1 MSKDFE
7 LIRRDGRDIARI
19 AVRGRAVLANP
30 LINFGTAFT
39 AEQRQALGLSGLLP
53 DAVISAD
60 AQVRRVYKQYVHEP
74 TDLAKYIYL
83 TSMQDRNE
91 TLFYRLLTENI
102 EEMLPIVYTPT
113 IGKAIQEYSHWFH
126 KPRGLYLN
134 IDNPDGIEAALAASG
149 KRADEVDLVVVTDSE
164 GILGIGDQ
172 GVGGVAIAVGKLSV
186 YVAAAGI
193 HPNRVLPVVLDTG
206 TDNLDLLNDP
216 TYLGVRH
223 SRVRGEAYDEFI
235 DRFVKATT
243 AAFPHAMIHW
253 EDFGAANA
261 HRILN
266 RYRDEVCSFND
277 DIQGTAAVVVA
288 AILAAIRSTHSS
300 LSEQRIVI
308 HGAGSAGIGIANL
321 LVDLMV
327 AEGLSPAEAKSRFW
341 GLSSRGLCLAG
352 GRLRDFQV
360 PFARTESEVAG
371 WKLDNPG
378 RYELA
383 DVVRNVHPTI
393 LIGTSAQPGAF
404 TEDIIT
410 DMAAHCDRP
419 IIMPLSNPTSKA
431 EATPADVLE
440 WTKGRALIATGS
452 PFAPVEHGEVRHT
465 IAQANNALIFPGI
478 GLGVVTCQATRVTDG
493 MLAAAAQAVAD
504 AVTDRRPGASVLPAM
519 NQLRAIS
526 AKVAVAVVAAA
537 EREGVAGRHL
547 TNPIQEVYDAM
558 WRPDYPEIEV
568 ISPEELEASS

>member
-1 MSKDFE
+1 MSKEFE
-7 LIRRDGRDIARI
+7 LIRRNGRDLARI

-30 LINFGTAFT
+30 LINLGTAFT
-39 AEQRQALGLSGLLP
+39 TEQRQALGLSGLLP

-60 AQVRRVYKQYVHEP
+60 AQVRRVYKQYAHEP
-74 TDLAKYIYL
+74 NDLAKFIYL

-134 IDNPDGIEAALAASG
+134 IDNPDGIEAALAAAG
-149 KRADEVDLVVVTDSE
+149 KGADEVDLIVVTDSE

-193 HPNRVLPVVLDTG
+193 HPNRVLPIVLDTG

-223 SRVRGEAYDEFI
+223 SRVRGAAYDEFI
-235 DRFVKATT
+235 DRFVKQAN
-243 AAFPHAMIHW
+243 AAFPQAMIHW

-261 HRILN
+261 HRILS

-288 AILAAIRSTHSS
+288 AILASIKNTHSS

-327 AEGLSPAEAKSRFW
+327 AEGLSEQDAKAKFW
-341 GLSSRGLCLAG
+341 GLSSRGLCMVG

-360 PFARTESEVAG
+360 PYARTEADVAG
-371 WKLDNPG
+371 WQLDAPG
-378 RYELA
+378 KYELA

-393 LIGTSAQPGAF
+393 LIGTSAQSGAF
-404 TEDIIT
+404 TEAIIK
-410 DMAAHCDRP
+410 DMAAHCEQP
-419 IIMPLSNPTSKA
+419 IVMPLSNPTSKA
-431 EATPADVLE
+431 EAIPAEILQ
-440 WTKGRALIATGS
+440 WTRGKALIATGS
-452 PFAPVEHGEVRHT
+452 PFAPVEFGDAHFT

-478 GLGVVTCQATRVTDG
+478 GLGVVTCQATKVTDA
-493 MLAAAAQAVAD
+493 MLAAAAQAVAA

-519 NQLRAIS
+519 SQLRAIS
-526 AKVAVAVVAAA
+526 ARVAVAVVAAA
-537 EREGVAGRHL
+537 EREGIATRHL
-547 TNPIQEVYDAM
+547 SNPIQEVYDAM
-558 WRPDYPEIEV
+558 WRPEYPEIEV
-568 ISPEELEASS
+568 ITPEELESGC